1 MVDLAGVDVGG
12 LSLNAE
18 HVLGVLLVGDAHV
31 YILAQV
37 GHGLP
42 GLLAGPQLAAVVQ
55 VAGDLDPVGLGGL
68 TGLPADVHHIGTQG
82 RSDAGEVEPVDPV
95 KDFVP
100 VEVGGGG
107 LLNGGVSP
115 VVDAHGAALR
125 GALLIEVDAHTV
137 AAPDDHGGVH
147 AVAAQ
152 GVHRRLADGVG
163 GQLGDVGGVQ
173 AVVGQGDGYIGLT
186 AAEGELQVIGLDEAL
201 VVVGLEPDHQLA
213 EGNDFCHDL
222 IPPE

>member
-12 LSLNAE
+12 LGLNAE
-18 HVLGVLLVGDAHV
+18 HVLGVLLVGNAHV
-31 YILAQV
+31 HVLAQL

-42 GLLAGPQLAAVVQ
+42 GLLTGPQLAPVVE
-55 VAGDLDPVGLGGL
+55 VAGDLHAVGFGGL
-68 TGLPADVHHIGTQG
+68 AGLLAGLHQVGAQSG
-82 RSDAGEVEPVDPV
+82 GDAGEVEPVHALEDLVPV
-95 KDFVP
+95 KVA
-100 VEVGGGG
+100 GLG
-107 LLNGGVSP
+107 LLDGGVGT
-115 VVDAHGAALR
+115 VVDAHTAPLG